1 MKLTQLTLQGF
12 KSFGDRVN
20 IEFSPGITAVV
31 GPNGSGKSNVI
42 DGLKWATGGGRASA
56 YRASEQTDLIFH
68 GAAGKKSVS
77 FAEVELEMA
86 GSSRSWK
93 VYRSLHRDGTTRLR
107 LNGRAARFLDIDEAL
122 AGTGFGRSGLA
133 IVGQGEVSQ
142 VLMADPER
150 LLDYIA
156 EAAGVSRLSGRREQ
170 AEARLRS
177 ARANLDRL
185 ADVMSDIT
193 EQVKRLETEANDARR
208 HANLASRALELRYT
222 AATRRLENQQQAQ
235 RAATT
240 ELAKLEDEL
249 RENRFAAMQAEEQLA
264 HAVIAVRTAERAL
277 REAAAQLEAARGELN
292 VARERLARLRDQEEQ
307 YAKALAQ
314 LASEQ
319 QQLSA
324 LTKPTPPELSTTDL
338 QAELNRRQAA
348 LTAAQQAHATH
359 ESAVRELR
367 KQVAHL
373 SAEQQKISHQQ
384 AQYESRTETL
394 AQEIK
399 AAQAGLAALTSVDST
414 ALEAAQAA
422 YQAAEARVVELE
434 AEREAHSAA
443 LREQH
448 ETHAKLVAELRAE
461 ERNVE
466 RLTAAF
472 EARSGYQQGP
482 RAALTSGIPGVLGSV
497 AEVFSVDPAYTEA
510 IAALLGRRGE
520 YVLVDTAQTGVAVL
534 AHVKQH
540 GGYVT
545 VLPLDVMSRRETGVP
560 ALAREPGVLTLARD
574 QVSTDAKFTAVKH
587 QLLGDSVIVE
597 SVERAATLAKQHSHR
612 PRMVSVTGELVEPS
626 GAMSGGRRQ
635 RGPNVLG
642 AAADLEAAT
651 THAAQIAEREAAA
664 RAALHELQARDQVL
678 RGHLEAA
685 RDEQTRTRKA
695 LRELET
701 EHAHG
706 TGAQN
711 ELTNRIATL
720 QKQQSELRAPS
731 APNVLVDGPNGPEQL
746 PLASAVTQVASD
758 LARAETEL
766 AAHSAA
772 VQHAR
777 DAVHNA
783 QTDERFAAEQWRHYR
798 EASERYEAGQQRLA
812 TLHSEQQALTEQH
825 REAVAAV
832 TAAAERAETLH
843 RAVPESVAAEEAAVE
858 NAELQRESLEKRVK
872 TLAEQREALGEQLEH
887 VRLSAA
893 RRDTAIELAK
903 EDLREVPAGVQ
914 LLDLTE
920 RAARIQLNEVEAE
933 LAEIGPVNQRAER
946 DLAEL
951 TERHEDIQVETV
963 QATLAVTELEAA
975 LTRIDRETNQR
986 LGAAVSRVQHN
997 FTEQIGLLFG
1007 QNGQGGIDPVMEEGR
1022 LTGVRIRLQPPGKQ
1036 TESLHLLS
1044 VGERTMGALA
1054 FLFALMSGE
1063 AGSERL
1069 PIAVL
1074 DEVDAPLDEANIR
1087 RFCSFVSQLAAQGT
1101 QFILITHQKATFEI
1115 ADILW
1120 GVTTEAGVSRV
1131 FSVAKSE
1138 EAHRV
1143 ASTS

>member
-86 GSSRSWK
+86 GNSRSWK

-170 AEARLRS
+170 AETRLRA
-177 ARANLDRL
+177 ARSNLDRL
-185 ADVMSDIT
+185 ADVMTDLTS
-193 EQVKRLETEANDARR
+193 QVERLQAEAADAQKY
-208 HANLASRALELRYT
+208 AALASRGLELKYT
-222 AATRRLENQQQAQ
+222 VATRRLENQQDAQ
-235 RAATT
+235 RTATA

-249 RENRFAAMQAEEQLA
+249 RENRFQAKQAEEQHA
-264 HAVIAVRTAERAL
+264 HAVLAVRGAERAL

-292 VARERLARLRDQEEQ
+292 VARERLARLGDQETQ
-307 YAKALAQ
+307 HANALVQ
-314 LASEQ
+314 LASEK
-319 QQLSA
+319 QQLAA
-324 LTKPTPPELSTTDL
+324 LKLPTAPELSTTDL
-338 QAELNRRQAA
+338 RAERERREAT
-348 LTAAQQAHATH
+348 LHAAQQAHEAH
-359 ESAVRELR
+359 AKRVSELR
-367 KQVAHL
+367 NRVQHV
-373 SAEQQKISHQQ
+373 SAEQQAFSRQQ
-384 AQYESRTETL
+384 AQYESRNEAL
-394 AQEIK
+394 LQHIADAK
-399 AAQAGLAALTSVDST
+399 ASLAALQGVDST
-414 ALEAAQAA
+414 ALVAAEQA
-422 YQAAEARVVELE
+422 YQAAEVRVHELE
-434 AEREAHSAA
+434 AERETHSAA
-443 LREQH
+443 LRKHHEQH
-448 ETHAKLVAELRAE
+448 AQMVAELRAE

-497 AEVFSVDPAYTEA
+497 AEVFSVAPEYTEA

-520 YVLVDTAQTGVAVL
+520 YVLVNNAKTGVAVL
-534 AHVKQH
+534 AYGKNH

-545 VLPLDVMSRRETGVP
+545 VLPLDVVRPRNSGVP
-560 ALAREPGVLTLARD
+560 ALAGEAGVLALARD
-574 QVSTDAKFTAVKH
+574 QVVTDPQFAAVKL
-587 QLLGDSVIVE
+587 QLLGDSLIVR
-597 SVERAATLAKQHSHR
+597 SVERAAELAKTHAQR

-651 THAAQIAEREAAA
+651 QQAAVFAEREAQA
-664 RAALHELQARDQVL
+664 RATLSEFQNRDQVL
-678 RGHLEAA
+678 RGQLEAA
-685 RDEQTRTRKA
+685 RDEHTRTRKV
-695 LRELET
+695 LRQLET
-701 EHAHG
+701 EQAQG
-706 TGAQN
+706 EGAES
-711 ELTNRIATL
+711 ELNSRLATL
-720 QKQQSELRAPS
+720 TAQQAELQAPT
-731 APNVLVDGPNGPEQL
+731 APQVLLDSTSGTQQL
-746 PLASAVTQVASD
+746 PLGEALSVLGDALSA
-758 LARAETEL
+758 AEIEL
-766 AAHSAA
+766 A
-772 VQHAR
+772 QHAAAEQTAR
-777 DAVHNA
+777 EAVHNA
-783 QTDERFAAEQWRHYR
+783 QTDERFAAEQWRHYE
-798 EASERYEAGQQRLA
+798 EAQGRYETAQQRLR
-812 TLHSEQQALTEQH
+812 TLHSEEETVAELH
-825 REAVAAV
+825 RQAVAQV
-832 TAAAERAETLH
+832 GEAAERAETLH
-843 RAVPESVAAEEAAVE
+843 RAVPTGVAAEEQALAQAEAQRAALE
-858 NAELQRESLEKRVK
+858 QRQK
-872 TLAEQREALGEQLEH
+872 TLAAQREMLGEQLEQ
-887 VRLSAA
+887 VRLQAA
-893 RRDTAIELAK
+893 RRDTAIELAR
-903 EDLREVPAGVQ
+903 EDLQEMPAGIT
-914 LLDLTE
+914 LLELSE
-920 RAARIQLNEVEAE
+920 RAARIQLNEVEAQLE
-933 LAEIGPVNQRAER
+933 QIGLVNQRAER
-946 DLAEL
+946 DLSEL
-951 TERHEDIQVETV
+951 VERHEDIQVETV

-975 LTRIDRETNQR
+975 LERIDRETNQR
-986 LGAAVSRVQHN
+986 LGAAVTRVQHN
-997 FTEQIGLLFG
+997 FQQQIGILFG
-1007 QNGQGGIDPVMEEGR
+1007 QNGQGGIDPVTDEGR

-1063 AGSERL
+1063 AGGERL

-1087 RFCSFVSQLAAQGT
+1087 RFCGFVAQLAQQGT
-1101 QFILITHQKATFEI
+1101 QFVLITHQKATFEI

-1138 EAHRV
+1138 EAHGVSR
-1143 ASTS
+1143 SS

>member
-77 FAEVELEMA
+77 FAEVELEMVGPA
-86 GSSRSWK
+86 RSWK
-93 VYRSLHRDGTTRLR
+93 VYRSLDRDGTTRLR

-170 AEARLRS
+170 AAARLHS
-177 ARANLDRL
+177 ARTNLDRL
-185 ADVMSDIT
+185 ADVLTDLAQQI
-193 EQVKRLETEANDARR
+193 ERLEAEAKDARQY
-208 HANLASRALELRYT
+208 AALASRALELKFT
-222 AATRRLENQQQAQ
+222 VSTRRLENQQEAQ
-235 RAATT
+235 RAAMA

-249 RENRFAAMQAEEQLA
+249 RENRFAVKQTEEQHA
-264 HAVIAVRTAERAL
+264 HAVIAVREAERTL
-277 REAAAQLEAARGELN
+277 REAAAQLEAARGKLN
-292 VARERLARLRDQEEQ
+292 VAQERLARLRDQEHQ
-307 YAKALAQ
+307 HAKALVQ
-314 LASEQ
+314 LVSEQ
-319 QQLSA
+319 QQLQA
-324 LTKPTPPELSTTDL
+324 LEQPTPPELSTTDL
-338 QAELNRRQAA
+338 RAERERREASLQHAQHEHTTYA
-348 LTAAQQAHATH
+348 NEVAQLRKRVQHLVAEEQTLERQQAH
-359 ESAVRELR
+359 
-367 KQVAHL
+367 
-373 SAEQQKISHQQ
+373 
-384 AQYESRTETL
+384 YDSRSETL
-394 AQEIK
+394 AQHIADAK
-399 AAQAGLAALTSVDST
+399 AALAALQGTDHA
-414 ALEAAQAA
+414 ALAAAQEA
-422 YQAAEARVVELE
+422 YQAAEARVQQLE
-434 AEREAHSAA
+434 AERETHSAA
-443 LREQH
+443 LRAQH
-448 ETHAKLVAELRAE
+448 ELHAKRVAELRAE
-461 ERNVE
+461 ERNVQ

-497 AEVFSVDPAYTEA
+497 AEVFSVAPEYTEA
-510 IAALLGRRGE
+510 ITALLGRRGE

-534 AHVKQH
+534 AHVKKH

-545 VLPLDVMSRRETGVP
+545 VLPLDVIRPRDTAAP
-560 ALAREPGVLTLARD
+560 ALINEPGVLALARD
-574 QVSTDAKFTAVKH
+574 QVVTDARFEVVKH
-587 QLLGDSVIVE
+587 QLLADSVIVE
-597 SVERAATLAKQHSHR
+597 TVDRAAELAKHHSYR
-612 PRMVSVTGELVEPS
+612 PRLVSVTGELVEPS

-651 THAAQIAEREAAA
+651 THAAALAEQEAAA
-664 RAALHELQARDQVL
+664 KAALSELQNRDQVL
-678 RGHLEAA
+678 RGQLEAA

-701 EHAHG
+701 AHAQG
-706 TGAQN
+706 EGAQS
-711 ELTNRIATL
+711 ELQSRIATL
-720 QKQQSELRAPS
+720 TSQQAELS
-731 APNVLVDGPNGPEQL
+731 APTMPTVLIDGPNGPEQL
-746 PLASAVTQVASD
+746 PLARAVRVLSEALTAAEQT
-758 LARAETEL
+758 LA
-766 AAHSAA
+766 
-772 VQHAR
+772 QHAER
-777 DAVHNA
+777 VQAARTAVHNA
-783 QTDERFAAEQWRHYR
+783 QTDERFAAEQWRHFN
-798 EASERYEAGQQRLA
+798 EANERYETALQRLQA
-812 TLHSEQQALTEQH
+812 LAAEHEQQTELH
-825 REAVAAV
+825 RQAVAQV
-832 TAAAERAETLH
+832 GQAAERAETLH
-843 RAVPESVAAEEAAVE
+843 RAVPADVASEEAALAA
-858 NAELQRESLEKRVK
+858 AESKRETLEQRLK
-872 TLAEQREALGEQLEH
+872 TLAQQREALGEQLEQA
-887 VRLSAA
+887 RLQAA

-903 EDLREVPAGVQ
+903 DDLREMPAGVA
-914 LLDLTE
+914 LLELTE
-920 RAARIQLNEVEAE
+920 RAARIQLNEVEAQLE
-933 LAEIGPVNQRAER
+933 QIGLVNQRAER
-946 DLAEL
+946 DLQEL

-963 QATLAVTELEAA
+963 QATLAVSELEAA
-975 LTRIDRETNQR
+975 LERIDRETNER
-986 LGAAVSRVQHN
+986 LGAAVKRVQRN
-997 FTEQIGLLFG
+997 FQDQIGLLFG
-1007 QNGQGGIDPVMEEGR
+1007 QNGQGGIDPVTEDGR

-1063 AGSERL
+1063 AGGERL

-1087 RFCSFVSQLAAQGT
+1087 RFCGFVSQLAAQGT

-1138 EAHRV
+1138 EAHHE
-1143 ASTS
+1143 AGSS